1 MSEELLQR
9 DLLKNPQKIGKWD
22 FYNIGA
28 TSIKALKEFGIIRY
42 VDYKGV
48 EKKKIDGLIVLRKSV
63 IAVIEY
69 KKPSEFKT
77 KQQQDKAIK
86 QEIEVA
92 RAIGSKLIIATDTKE
107 TVWVNV
113 ATGKRIKDEKGN
125 ELKINFD
132 TKHEKLSELIE
143 KINFSINENN
153 DQIKQRELVNPTD
166 LAHKVWQDIWVASGE
181 SPTNSLY
188 TFVELFIFKY
198 LSDLGVLTGTYN
210 FYTLYNSYAEN
221 TEIEVL
227 DNYAT
232 TIRPKIKKLFPESLI
247 DKTTIINGSLFINK
261 DGEPV
266 KGFSSVFK
274 KVLERFYKYP
284 KLENID
290 YDFKSQL
297 FESFLKEGSVSKK
310 NLGQYFTPLKVVRAV
325 VAMAKDEIRD
335 GAKICDPAC
344 GVGKFLLEPIK
355 SNLKDFFEVKNKK
368 IIPKIEIH
376 GFDKGFD
383 KEEQKTIILAKANML
398 IYFSDLVKE
407 NPGLT
412 TDFSTLFNES
422 FILKTNSIL
431 GTLSDPTENEYDLI
445 LTNPPYVL
453 SGSSN
458 LKEEIKKDGELDTYY
473 KISASGVEGL
483 FMEWIVNALK
493 KGGKAFVVIP
503 DGILDRTAD
512 KTLRKF
518 LLDECYI
525 DGLISLPKNTFFT
538 TQKKTYILCIT
549 KKIDKSD
556 IQKDPVFTY
565 LVSEIGESRD
575 INRFDIDQNDLN
587 EAVTLYGFFKGNK
600 KSYAKINSDERCKI
614 VDFEYFKSNIEK
626 EWIIDKLW
634 SKEEKIKL
642 GILEEEKSIKLEDFP
657 NFLEEISN
665 NIKTLQAEAVS
676 ITTKDK
682 SDKSDKS
689 KVTSF
694 VEIEINKVFDFPSI
708 KGLTASFI
716 QSNSGEIAVYGGR
729 KDETPIGYI
738 KDNLPNVKYFENCL
752 SWNREGS
759 VGFVFWHKH
768 RFTTNDH
775 HRPLIVKPEFEKII
789 DLNYMKF
796 IIQEMLFGQGFSW
809 SKTASKDKVEQLK
822 IKIPVDKKGNYDL
835 KAQQEIS
842 VKLQRIEQIKLTL
855 HSELEKITGTNIAV
869 D

>member
-9 DLLKNPQKIGKWD
+9 DLMKNPNKIGKWD

-28 TSIKALKEFGIIRY
+28 TSIKALKDFGIIRN

-48 EKKKIDGLIVLRKSV
+48 ENKKIDGLIVLRKTV

-69 KKPSEFKT
+69 KKPSEFRT

-92 RAIGSKLIIATDTKE
+92 KAIGSKLIIATDTKD
-107 TVWVNV
+107 TIWVNV
-113 ATGKRIKDEKGN
+113 ATQKRIKDENGV
-125 ELKINFD
+125 ELKTNFNPKD
-132 TKHEKLSELIE
+132 EKLPDIIE
-143 KINFSINENN
+143 KIIFSINETNN
-153 DQIKQRELVNPTD
+153 QIKPKELVNPTD
-166 LAHKVWQDIWVASGE
+166 LAHKIWQDIWVASGE

-198 LSDLGVLTGTYN
+198 LSDLGVLTGIYN
-210 FYTLYNSYAEN
+210 FYTLYKSYEEN

-232 TIRPKIKKLFPESLI
+232 TIRPKIKKLFPESTT
-247 DKTTIINGSLFINK
+247 DRTTIINGSLFINK

-266 KGFSSVFK
+266 RGFSSVFK

-355 SNLKDFFEVKNKK
+355 SNLKDFFEVKNRN
-368 IIPKIEIH
+368 IIPKIQIY

-407 NPGLT
+407 NPGIT
-412 TDFSTLFNES
+412 TDFSTLFNQS

-458 LKEEIKKDGELDTYY
+458 LKEEIKKNGELETYY

-493 KGGKAFVVIP
+493 KGGKAFIIIP

-518 LLDECYI
+518 ILDECFV
-525 DGLISLPKNTFFT
+525 DGIISLPKNTFFT

-549 KKIDKSD
+549 KKTNKKD

-600 KSYAKINSDERCKI
+600 IGFTKINSDDRCKI
-614 VDFEYFKSNIEK
+614 IDFDYLKTNIEK
-626 EWIIDKLW
+626 DWIIDKLW

-642 GILEEEKSIKLEDFP
+642 GIIEEEKSIQLEDFP
-657 NFLEEISN
+657 SLLEEISN
-665 NIKTLQAEAVS
+665 NIKALQAEAVL
-676 ITTKDK
+676 ITAKDK
-682 SDKSDKS
+682 SDKSK
-689 KVTSF
+689 TTNF
-694 VEIEINKVFDFPSI
+694 IEIEINKIFDFPSI

-716 QSNSGEIAVYGGR
+716 QSNNGNIPVYGGR
-729 KDETPIGYI
+729 KDESPIGFI
-738 KDNLPNVKYFENCL
+738 KDNLPNVKYFDNCL

-775 HRPLIVKPEFEKII
+775 HRPLIVKPEFEKVI

-796 IIQEMLFGQGFSW
+796 IIQEMLFSQGFSW

-835 KAQQEIS
+835 RAQQEIS
-842 VKLQRIEQIKLTL
+842 AKLQKIEQIKSTL
-855 HSELEKITGTNIAV
+855 YNELDKITGANIAI

>member
-9 DLLKNPQKIGKWD
+9 DLMKNPNKIGKWD

-28 TSIKALKEFGIIRY
+28 TSIKALKDFGIIRN

-48 EKKKIDGLIVLRKSV
+48 EKKKVDGLIVLRKSV

-92 RAIGSKLIIATDTKE
+92 KAIGSKLIIATDTKD

-113 ATGKRIKDEKGN
+113 ATGKRIKDENGV
-125 ELKINFD
+125 ELKTNFD
-132 TKHEKLSELIE
+132 PKDEKLPDLIE
-143 KINFSINENN
+143 KINFSINETNN
-153 DQIKQRELVNPTD
+153 QIKPRELVNPTD
-166 LAHKVWQDIWVASGE
+166 LAHKIWQDIWVASGE

-210 FYTLYNSYAEN
+210 FYTLYKSYEEN

-232 TIRPKIKKLFPESLI
+232 TIRPKIKKLFPESTI
-247 DKTTIINGSLFINK
+247 DRTTIINGSLFINK

-274 KVLERFYKYP
+274 KVLERFHKYP

-368 IIPKIEIH
+368 IIPKIQIY

-407 NPGLT
+407 NPGIT
-412 TDFSTLFNES
+412 SDFSTLFNQS
-422 FILKTNSIL
+422 FVLKTNSIL

-458 LKEEIKKDGELDTYY
+458 LKEEIKKDGELETYY

-518 LLDECYI
+518 LLDECFV
-525 DGLISLPKNTFFT
+525 DSLISLPKNTFFT
-538 TQKKTYILCIT
+538 TQKKTYILGIT
-549 KKIDKSD
+549 KKTSKK
-556 IQKDPVFTY
+556 QVQTDPVFTY
-565 LVSEIGESRD
+565 IVSEIGESRD

-600 KSYAKINSDERCKI
+600 KGFTKINSDDRCKI
-614 VDFEYFKSNIEK
+614 VDFDYLKSNIEK
-626 EWIIDKLW
+626 DWIIDKLW

-642 GILEEEKSIKLEDFP
+642 GIIEEEKSIKLEDFP
-657 NFLEEISN
+657 NLLEEISN

-676 ITTKDK
+676 ITAKDK
-682 SDKSDKS
+682 SDKSKS
-689 KVTSF
+689 TNF
-694 VEIEINKVFDFPSI
+694 VEIEINKIFDFPSI

-716 QSNSGEIAVYGGR
+716 QSNNGDIPVYGGR
-729 KDETPIGYI
+729 KDESPIGFI
-738 KDNLPNVKYFENCL
+738 KDNLPNVKYFDNCL

-775 HRPLIVKPEFEKII
+775 HRPLIVKPEFEKVI

-796 IIQEMLFGQGFSW
+796 IIQEMLFSQGFSW

-842 VKLQRIEQIKLTL
+842 AKLQRIEQIKLTL
-855 HSELEKITGTNIAV
+855 HNELDKITGTNIAV

>member
-9 DLLKNPQKIGKWD
+9 DHKNPAKIGKWD
-22 FYNIGA
+22 FFSIGA
-28 TSIKALKEFGIIRY
+28 TSIKALKEYGIIRN
-42 VDYKGV
+42 VDYKDV
-48 EKKKIDGLIVLRKSV
+48 ERKKVDGIIVLRKSV
-63 IAVIEY
+63 IAVVEY

-113 ATGKRIKDEKGN
+113 ATGKRIRDENGVEVKT
-125 ELKINFD
+125 NFD
-132 TKHEKLSELIE
+132 IKDDKLPELIE

-153 DQIKQRELVNPTD
+153 NQIKQKELVNPTD
-166 LAHKVWQDIWVASGE
+166 LAHKIWQDIWVASGE

-210 FYTLYNSYAEN
+210 FYTLYKSYEEN

-266 KGFSSVFK
+266 LGFSSTFR
-274 KVLERFYKYP
+274 KVIDRFYKYP

-325 VAMAKDEIRD
+325 AAMAKAEIRD

-368 IIPKIEIH
+368 IIPKIEIY

-412 TDFSTLFNES
+412 GDFSALFNKS
-422 FILKTNSIL
+422 FILKTKSIL
-431 GTLSDPTENEYDLI
+431 GTLSDPAKEEYDLI

-458 LKEEIKKDGELDTYY
+458 LKEEIKKNGELETYY

-518 LLDECYI
+518 ILDECFI

-538 TQKKTYILCIT
+538 TQKKTYILSIT
-549 KKIDKSD
+549 KKLNKKEV
-556 IQKDPVFTY
+556 QKDPVFSY

-575 INRFDIDQNDLN
+575 NNRFDIDQNDLN
-587 EAVTLYGFFKGNK
+587 EAVTLYSFFKGNK
-600 KSYAKINSDERCKI
+600 KGFAKINTDDRCKI
-614 VDFEYFKSNIEK
+614 IDFNYFLSNIEK
-626 EWIIDKLW
+626 DWIVDKLW
-634 SKEEKIKL
+634 TKEEKVKL
-642 GILEEEKSIKLEDFP
+642 GVLEEEKSIKLEDFP
-657 NFLEEISN
+657 NVLEEISN

-676 ITTKDK
+676 ITAKDK
-682 SDKSDKS
+682 SDKNKPVIFKEFVIS
-689 KVTSF
+689 K
-694 VEIEINKVFDFPSI
+694 IFDFPSI
-708 KGLTASFI
+708 KGLTATFI
-716 QSNSGEIAVYGGR
+716 QTNNGTIPVYGGR
-729 KDETPIGYI
+729 KEETPIGYI
-738 KDNLPNVKYFENCL
+738 KDNLAGVKYFENCL

-768 RFTTNDH
+768 KFTTNDH
-775 HRPLIVKPEFEKII
+775 HRPLTVKPEYEKVI

-796 IIQEMLFGQGFSW
+796 IIQEILFSQGFSW
-809 SKTASKDKVEQLK
+809 SKTASKDKVEQLT
-822 IKIPVDKKGNYDL
+822 IKIPVDKKGNIDL
-835 KAQQEIS
+835 LAQQVIS
-842 VKLQRIEQIKLTL
+842 AKLQRIEQIKLAL
-855 HSELEKITGTNIAV
+855 HNELDKITGTNISV
-869 D
+869 

>member
-9 DLLKNPQKIGKWD
+9 DLMKNPNKIGKWD

-28 TSIKALKEFGIIRY
+28 TSIKALKDFGIIRN

-48 EKKKIDGLIVLRKSV
+48 EKKKVDGLIVLRKSV

-92 RAIGSKLIIATDTKE
+92 KAIGSKLIIATDTKD

-113 ATGKRIKDEKGN
+113 ATGKRIKDENGV
-125 ELKINFD
+125 ELKTNFD
-132 TKHEKLSELIE
+132 PKDERLPDLIE
-143 KINFSINENN
+143 KINFSINETNN
-153 DQIKQRELVNPTD
+153 QIKPRELVNPTD
-166 LAHKVWQDIWVASGE
+166 LAHKIWQDIWVASGE

-210 FYTLYNSYAEN
+210 FYTLYKSYEEN

-232 TIRPKIKKLFPESLI
+232 TIRPKIKKLFPESTI
-247 DKTTIINGSLFINK
+247 DRTTIINGSLFINK

-274 KVLERFYKYP
+274 KVLERFHKYP

-368 IIPKIEIH
+368 IIPKIQIY

-407 NPGLT
+407 NPGIT
-412 TDFSTLFNES
+412 SDFSALFNQS
-422 FILKTNSIL
+422 FVLKTNSIL
-431 GTLSDPTENEYDLI
+431 GTLSNPTENEYDLI

-458 LKEEIKKDGELDTYY
+458 LKEEIKKDGELETYY

-518 LLDECYI
+518 LIDECFI
-525 DGLISLPKNTFFT
+525 DSLISLPKNTFFT
-538 TQKKTYILCIT
+538 TQKKTYILGIT
-549 KKIDKSD
+549 KKASKKEVQIE
-556 IQKDPVFTY
+556 PVFTY
-565 LVSEIGESRD
+565 IVSEIGESRD

-600 KSYAKINSDERCKI
+600 KGFAKINSDDRCKI
-614 VDFEYFKSNIEK
+614 VDFDYLKTNIEK
-626 EWIIDKLW
+626 DWIIDKLW

-642 GILEEEKSIKLEDFP
+642 GIIEEEKSIKLEDFP
-657 NFLEEISN
+657 NLLEEISN

-676 ITTKDK
+676 ITAKDK
-682 SDKSDKS
+682 SDKSK
-689 KVTSF
+689 TTNF

-716 QSNSGEIAVYGGR
+716 QSNNGDIPVYGGR
-729 KDETPIGYI
+729 KDESPIGFI
-738 KDNLPNVKYFENCL
+738 KDNLPNVKYFDNCL

-775 HRPLIVKPEFEKII
+775 HRPLIVKPEFQKVI

-796 IIQEMLFGQGFSW
+796 IIQEMLFSQGFSW

-835 KAQQEIS
+835 KTQQEIS

-855 HSELEKITGTNIAV
+855 HNELDKITGTNIAV

>member
-9 DLLKNPQKIGKWD
+9 DLLRNPEKIGKWD
-22 FYNIGA
+22 FYRIGA
-28 TSIKALKEFGIIRY
+28 TSIKSLKEHGIIRNF
-42 VDYKGV
+42 DYKNI

-77 KQQQDKAIK
+77 KQQQDKAIA

-92 RAIGSKLIIATDTKE
+92 KIIGSKLIIATDTQE
-107 TVWVNV
+107 TVWVN
-113 ATGKRIKDEKGN
+113 ALTGKRIKDENDK

-132 TKHEKLSELIE
+132 PTDERIPELIE
-143 KINFSINENN
+143 KINFSINETNN
-153 DQIKQRELVNPTD
+153 ALKPKELVNPTD
-166 LAHKVWQDIWVASGE
+166 LAHKIWQDIWIASGE

-198 LSDLGVLTGTYN
+198 LSDLGVLTGIYN
-210 FYTLYNSYAEN
+210 FYTLYKSYDDN

-232 TIRPKIKKLFPESLI
+232 SIRPKIKKLFPENLI

-325 VAMAKDEIRD
+325 VAMAKDEIRN
-335 GAKICDPAC
+335 GIKICDPAC

-355 SNLKDFFEVKNKK
+355 SNLKDFFEIKNKK

-412 TDFSTLFNES
+412 TDFSNLFNES

-431 GTLSDPTENEYDLI
+431 GTLSDAVKEEYDLI

-453 SGSSN
+453 SGSST
-458 LKEEIKKDGELDTYY
+458 LKEEIKKNGALENYY

-483 FMEWIVNALK
+483 FTEWIVNALK
-493 KGGKAFVVIP
+493 KGGKAFIVIP

-512 KTLRKF
+512 VTLRKF
-518 LLDECYI
+518 IIEECFI

-538 TQKKTYILCIT
+538 TQKKTYILCLT
-549 KKIDKSD
+549 KKVNKKE

-587 EAVTLYGFFKGNK
+587 EAVTLYNFFKGNK
-600 KSYAKINSDERCKI
+600 KGFSKFYSDDRCKLI
-614 VDFEYFKSNIEK
+614 DFSYFNLNIEK
-626 EWIIDKLW
+626 DWIIDKLW
-634 SKEEKIKL
+634 TKEEKINL
-642 GILEEEKSIKLEDFP
+642 GVLEEEKSIKLENFP
-657 NFLEEISN
+657 ELLEEISSKV
-665 NIKTLQAEAVS
+665 KTLQAEAVS
-676 ITTKDK
+676 ITKKDK
-682 SDKSDKS
+682 SDKNKIIKFKEVIIS
-689 KVTSF
+689 
-694 VEIEINKVFDFPSI
+694 EIFDFPSI

-716 QSNSGEIAVYGGR
+716 QSNSGTVPVYGGR
-729 KDETPIGYI
+729 KDESPIGYI
-738 KDNLPNVKYFENCL
+738 KDNIDGVKYFENCL
-752 SWNREGS
+752 AWNREGS

-775 HRPLIVKPEFEKII
+775 HRPLIVKEDFKNQI
-789 DLNYMKF
+789 DLDYMKF
-796 IIQEMLFGQGFSW
+796 ILQEVLFSQGYSW
-809 SKTASKDKVEQLK
+809 SKTASKDKVEQLT
-822 IKIPVDKKGNYDL
+822 IKIPIDKNNNYDIMMQKQIAEKL
-835 KAQQEIS
+835 K
-842 VKLQRIEQIKLTL
+842 RIENIKSALYD
-855 HSELEKITGTNIAV
+855 ELNKITEINIAV
-869 D
+869 E